1 MLWNESWEF
10 LRVDVGKVAT
20 GAEIARG
27 AGEPDEATASVQKER
42 CGLWGCAETEG
53 DRVASI
59 AVREDLGFGEG
70 RAGYGALEVAGS
82 G

>member
-1 MLWNESWEF
+1 
-10 LRVDVGKVAT
+10 
-20 GAEIARG
+20 
-27 AGEPDEATASVQKER
+27 VQGNQTRLLPVSKR
-42 CGLWGCAETEG
+42 KDAEG

-70 RAGYGALEVAGS
+70 RAGFGALEVAGS